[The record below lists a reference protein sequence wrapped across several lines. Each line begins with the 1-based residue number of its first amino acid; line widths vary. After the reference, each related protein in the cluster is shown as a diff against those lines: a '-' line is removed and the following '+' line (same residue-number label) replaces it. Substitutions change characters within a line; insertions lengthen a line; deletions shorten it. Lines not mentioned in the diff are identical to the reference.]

1 MTSVGGRSVEAPFKQ
16 TERAQL
22 TKARG
27 SVEPVEVRI
36 GSGVQPCRG
45 RDDPAH
51 ACARSRRRRC
61 DTGRYSGSHASVPPA
76 LKSNERSG
84 AILTRRHEQ
93 DRDFT
98 PEQDA
103 ELLRLNGAGV
113 SIRMLARLR
122 RETPSAVQRAIG
134 RERKRIEQTEHEQ
147 KTAAADRRAAQA
159 ILHRPAP
166 KPPPQATGRVGR
178 IMSTDGFARVL
189 DERDA
194 WAEERQRRLERR
206 GTGAGIVLTDAEFA
220 EWRRQSPHAA
230 RDRRKDR

>member
-1 MTSVGGRSVEAPFKQ
+1 M
-16 TERAQL
+16 
-22 TKARG
+22 
-27 SVEPVEVRI
+27 
-36 GSGVQPCRG
+36 
-45 RDDPAH
+45 
-51 ACARSRRRRC
+51 SR
-61 DTGRYSGSHASVPPA
+61 TA
-76 LKSNERSG
+76 
-84 AILTRRHEQ
+84 T
-93 DRDFT
+93 FT

-194 WAEERQRRLERR
+194 WAEERQRRLDRR